1 MSTITHPI
9 LLIMAQRLAST
20 TNKTGAKIR
29 IILDMSES
37 NKLKKCYIS
46 QQFCYSYR

>member
-1 MSTITHPI
+1 MSTITHPV

-29 IILDMSES
+29 NIF
-37 NKLKKCYIS
+37 NC
-46 QQFCYSYR
+46 